1 MRSEF
6 NGAFE
11 ILLGHEQGH
20 VDHPDD
26 PGGETKFGISKRS
39 YPDVNIAALTLDD
52 AKAIY
57 RRDYWRRVKADE
69 IPEELRFIVFDAAVN
84 AGVAQ
89 SIKWLQ
95 RAVRVRDDGVIGPL
109 TLAAIADSNPHQIAA
124 NFLGQRLKHMTGLRH
139 WDQFGRGW
147 ARRISDN
154 LTSLSSF

>member
-1 MRSEF
+1 MDFDE
-6 NGAFE
+6 AFE
-11 ILLGHEQGH
+11 ILIGHEGGH

-26 PGGETKFGISKRS
+26 PGGETQYGISKRS
-39 YPDVNIAALTLDD
+39 YPEVNIAGLTLDD
-52 AKAIY
+52 AKTIY
-57 RRDYWRRVKADE
+57 RRDYWDRVRADE
-69 IPEELRFIVFDAAVN
+69 LPPEFRFPLFDGAVN

-109 TLAAIADSNPHQIAA
+109 TLAAIADSNPHQIAS
-124 NFLGQRLKHMTGLRH
+124 NFLGQRLKHMTDLTH

-154 LTSLSSF
+154 LMNL

>member
-6 NGAFE
+6 DGAFE
-11 ILLGHEQGH
+11 ILIGHEGTEY

-26 PGGETKFGISKRS
+26 PGGETYYGISKRA
-39 YPDVNIAALTLDD
+39 YPEVNIAALTLDD

-57 RRDYWRRVKADE
+57 REDYWDRVRADDL
-69 IPEELRFIVFDAAVN
+69 PPELRFLLFDGAVN

-95 RAVRVRDDGVIGPL
+95 RAVRVRDDGVIGPI
-109 TLAAIADSNPHQIAA
+109 TLAAIASSNPHQIAS
-124 NFLGQRLKHMTGLRH
+124 NFLGQRLKHMTELKH

-147 ARRISDN
+147 ARRIADN
-154 LTSLSSF
+154 LTNH

>member
-6 NGAFE
+6 DGAFE
-11 ILLGHEQGH
+11 ILIGHEGGH
-20 VDHPDD
+20 VDHPND

-39 YPDVNIAALTLDD
+39 YPDVNIAGLTLDD

-57 RRDYWRRVKADE
+57 RRDYWDRVKADE
-69 IPEELRFIVFDAAVN
+69 LPSELRFLLFDGAVN

-95 RAVRVRDDGVIGPL
+95 RAAGAQADGVIGPI
-109 TLAAIADSNPHQIAA
+109 TLAAIADSNPHQIASK
-124 NFLGQRLKHMTGLRH
+124 FLGQRLKHMTDLKH

-147 ARRISDN
+147 ARRIADN
-154 LTSLSSF
+154 LTNV